1 MQINE
6 MFYSIQGEGPFA
18 GRLVVFLRLWG
29 CVAPYCD
36 FCFGVK
42 GGNHVPRV
50 HTLHGKKRIDKV
62 KIGDKILTFNNKQE
76 LVETLVYNTSNRIVN
91 EWYELK
97 MNNTKYYVTEDH
109 PFFTKRGIIK
119 CKNLLEGDVIYH
131 SSPTEVLSYIKKQNN
146 PMFNKNTVKA
156 MVNTRIA
163 RYGKKPKKILFSREE
178 RKKRRSEYL
187 KKNNPMFNK
196 ETIKKVISTR
206 KIKYDN
212 GEYDFTRTDEMKKR
226 YSEAKMG
233 DKNPMKNPE
242 TVHKNWLAHKR
253 GKSGYEKQ
261 FEQLAINV
269 GIDVKYIGNG
279 SLPIGYKY
287 PDFIIKD
294 TKKII
299 EVYSGTYK
307 YSNGFRNDNYF
318 NKRRNHFAKYGYE
331 TEFFN
336 MDKNIK
342 ENDIKLLSYAHN
354 GITVESIKKIN
365 KNNKNESHIKP
376 LNVFNLSCKPYN
388 TYLLDYMWVHNCDS
402 KYTWDPIL
410 KDKECHEMEILQIEE
425 KLTELADGKTDI
437 VVITGG
443 EPCAQKDL
451 KDLVE
456 HLAPN
461 WEIHLETSGKIE
473 IPDLP
478 GTYVICSPKQY
489 NGKFVV
495 DKSIKKADF
504 YKFVISDE
512 KELNTVLSFIDEE
525 KISTKKAY
533 LMPKGE
539 TREKQLQMM
548 EFVANACIKYGF
560 NFSARLHTLIWD
572 IKRKV

>member
-156 MVNTRIA
+156 MV
-163 RYGKKPKKILFSREE
+163 
-178 RKKRRSEYL
+178 
-187 KKNNPMFNK
+187 
-196 ETIKKVISTR
+196 
-206 KIKYDN
+206 
-212 GEYDFTRTDEMKKR
+212 
-226 YSEAKMG
+226 
-233 DKNPMKNPE
+233 
-242 TVHKNWLAHKR
+242 
-253 GKSGYEKQ
+253 
-261 FEQLAINV
+261 
-269 GIDVKYIGNG
+269 
-279 SLPIGYKY
+279 
-287 PDFIIKD
+287 
-294 TKKII
+294 
-299 EVYSGTYK
+299 
-307 YSNGFRNDNYF
+307 DNYF

-402 KYTWDPIL
+402 KYTWDPTT

-425 KLTELADGKTDI
+425 KLAELADGKTDI

-489 NGKFVV
+489 NNKFVV